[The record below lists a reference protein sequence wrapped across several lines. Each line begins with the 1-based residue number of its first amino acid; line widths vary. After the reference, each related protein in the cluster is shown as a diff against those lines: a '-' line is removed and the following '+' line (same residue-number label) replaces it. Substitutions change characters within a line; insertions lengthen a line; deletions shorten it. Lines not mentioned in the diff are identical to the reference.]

1 MHTGA
6 GGCNTAT
13 CPRMHLIGYR
23 CVGCEG
29 LEPPTSS
36 V

>member
-1 MHTGA
+1 MIMRVDRPASSWIPLTIMQA
-6 GGCNTAT
+6 G
-13 CPRMHLIGYR
+13 R
-23 CVGCEG
+23 CVGDEG